1 MAAVLVTGQ
10 TRLHASAVLCCGNNI
25 VLRKVR
31 LTIVMWLETGDW
43 RENNIISIRCQPV
56 DLSQPTQL
64 LHNQAFML
72 SDKMDNKAFDRDEGN
87 VVNNNK
93 QMQVKYQYNQRD
105 LWQGR
110 YQSRE

>member
-1 MAAVLVTGQ
+1 M
-10 TRLHASAVLCCGNNI
+10 
-25 VLRKVR
+25 
-31 LTIVMWLETGDW
+31 TGDCR
-43 RENNIISIRCQPV
+43 RENNIISTHYSQPV

-93 QMQVKYQYNQRD
+93 EMQVNM
-105 LWQGR
+105 
-110 YQSRE
+110 